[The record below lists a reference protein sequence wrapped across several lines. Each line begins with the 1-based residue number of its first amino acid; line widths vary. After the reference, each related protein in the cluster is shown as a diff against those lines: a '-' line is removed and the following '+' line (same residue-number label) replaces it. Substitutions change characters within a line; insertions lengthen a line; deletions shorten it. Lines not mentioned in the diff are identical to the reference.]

1 MFQETFPKITDYKLK
16 LDSDWFNVNNPY
28 WYRLCYMLDY
38 IKMGG
43 TDTTNESINV
53 VFDEGQEYNFSL
65 NDYVYTYETPLSEYS
80 VKISPFNINLSTST
94 N

>member
-38 IKMGG
+38 IKMEG

-53 VFDEGQEYNFSL
+53 VFDEG
-65 NDYVYTYETPLSEYS
+65 
-80 VKISPFNINLSTST
+80 
-94 N
+94 